1 MSALKQDKSL
11 EKISI
16 INPRF
21 ELEPKKGVKI
31 LPIIATDKNL
41 TAEIAR
47 TLGHVLKINTRLTSL
62 EISGLN
68 QLNGKSLSD
77 ILSGLLVNTTLKK
90 FSINRCPVTDVGC
103 CMIAK
108 MLQQIPVSFTGVN
121 HPLEWLN
128 LSRCGLGDDGV
139 NALTELV
146 NLQKTR
152 RETLLWRRSL
162 RDVDEI
168 KHLKKLVVPPKSS
181 GLLRLSLTC
190 NVAISDESVVKLAGV
205 LKDDVYVQSLDL
217 QSLPKLSKRSGEAML
232 QVLML
237 NRELLTVKS
246 KEAQQARSALV
257 VLDLRGCDSM
267 EKVLIKKIT
276 QHSVLQG
283 EFLYN
288 LPTEQN
294 LETETKN
301 SDFITSWMD
310 VNEIKPDSEFK
321 IDSSTLKNENSTTID
336 RAHLRKLKATQQSLM
351 LEKELRKA
359 AEKRNSDMAD
369 ELKRLRKE
377 NSSLQED
384 LAVSYLNPP
393 SGKAIVEK
401 DMLEGIETTFDK
413 FNTFLDA
420 LARLGVTNTKSLQ
433 QADKDKLQEIV
444 DSTI

>member
-1 MSALKQDKSL
+1 M
-11 EKISI
+11 
-16 INPRF
+16 
-21 ELEPKKGVKI
+21 
-31 LPIIATDKNL
+31 T
-41 TAEIAR
+41 
-47 TLGHVLKINTRLTSL
+47 
-62 EISGLN
+62 
-68 QLNGKSLSD
+68 
-77 ILSGLLVNTTLKK
+77 
-90 FSINRCPVTDVGC
+90 
-103 CMIAK
+103 
-108 MLQQIPVSFTGVN
+108 
-121 HPLEWLN
+121 
-128 LSRCGLGDDGV
+128 
-139 NALTELV
+139 
-146 NLQKTR
+146 
-152 RETLLWRRSL
+152 
-162 RDVDEI
+162 
-168 KHLKKLVVPPKSS
+168 
-181 GLLRLSLTC
+181 
-190 NVAISDESVVKLAGV
+190 VVKLAGV

-257 VLDLRGCDSM
+257 VLDLRGCDSI

-321 IDSSTLKNENSTTID
+321 IDSSTLKNENSTTTD

-384 LAVSYLNPP
+384 LAVSYMNPP